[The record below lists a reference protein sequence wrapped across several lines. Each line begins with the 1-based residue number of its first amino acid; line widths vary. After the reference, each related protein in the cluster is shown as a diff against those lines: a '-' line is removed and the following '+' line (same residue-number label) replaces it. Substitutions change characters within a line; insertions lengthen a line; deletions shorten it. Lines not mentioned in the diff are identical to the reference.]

1 MKIHMFDFYLPLEK
15 YFVKILLEN
24 KIQNWEAKL
33 FWLNIE
39 HLNQV
44 VDKGLRQ
51 KMYNGLRVLTTNGFL
66 SAEHS
71 RYNDR
76 VFLYNE
82 TIKLYKFREQV
93 LAKNYHKLFQNEK
106 ELINKELVNFELQN
120 KFIDELYLKYPELAP
135 QYFKLKNKIS
145 LSQQYS
151 DAKLKAI
158 EGLMELI

>member
-1 MKIHMFDFYLPLEK
+1 MFDFYLPLEK
-15 YFVKILLEN
+15 YFIKILLEN
-24 KIQNWEAKL
+24 KIQNWEAKV

-39 HLNQV
+39 HLDQLEN
-44 VDKGLRQ
+44 KSLRQ
-51 KMYNGLRVLTTNGFL
+51 KMYNGLRVLTSNGFL
-66 SAEHS
+66 SAEYS

-82 TIKLYKFREQV
+82 TIKLYRFREQV
-93 LAKNYHKLFQNEK
+93 LAKNYNKLIQNEK
-106 ELINKELVNFELQN
+106 KLINKELEIFELQN

-151 DAKLKAI
+151 DAKLKAL
-158 EGLMELI
+158 EGLIELI

>member
-1 MKIHMFDFYLPLEK
+1 MC
-15 YFVKILLEN
+15 N
-24 KIQNWEAKL
+24 KA
-33 FWLNIE
+33 
-39 HLNQV
+39 
-44 VDKGLRQ
+44 
-51 KMYNGLRVLTTNGFL
+51 VLTTNGFL

-76 VFLYNE
+76 VFLYSE

-93 LAKNYHKLFQNEK
+93 LAKNYYILFQNEK
-106 ELINKELVNFELQN
+106 ELINKELVSFELQN

-135 QYFKLKNKIS
+135 QYFKLKIKIG

-158 EGLMELI
+158 ESLMELI

>member
-1 MKIHMFDFYLPLEK
+1 MFDFYLPLES

-39 HLNQV
+39 HLNQLE
-44 VDKGLRQ
+44 DKTLRQ
-51 KMYNGLRVLTTNGFL
+51 QMYNGLRVLTSNGFL
-66 SAEHS
+66 SVEYS

-76 VFLYNE
+76 VFLYSE
-82 TIKLYKFREQV
+82 TIKLYGLREQV
-93 LAKNYHKLFQNEK
+93 LAKNYNKLIQNEK
-106 ELINKELVNFELQN
+106 KLINKELEDFELQN